1 MLGNIEIEPSSSMKF
16 LGFTIQS
23 NLGQDLHVN
32 SVAIKIR
39 LAAAQIRADAKNF
52 LTSDRR
58 RLYMGWVQG
67 ALCSNGSVYLP
78 LLTQTETDTLQTA
91 CNAAIRSIIKLPRKS
106 WDVSISLIRK
116 KMNILS
122 VQDLADKAVL
132 TEAWKSRNLHQ
143 MKCSE
148 GPVTRSRS
156 NGNVPHPDQKG
167 WRGKQIS
174 TLAKC
179 AFNSLP
185 KDCKET
191 NDSQKAK
198 IAIMNIIKGKK
209 L

>member
-1 MLGNIEIEPSSSMKF
+1 
-16 LGFTIQS
+16 
-23 NLGQDLHVN
+23 
-32 SVAIKIR
+32 
-39 LAAAQIRADAKNF
+39 
-52 LTSDRR
+52 
-58 RLYMGWVQG
+58 
-67 ALCSNGSVYLP
+67 
-78 LLTQTETDTLQTA
+78 
-91 CNAAIRSIIKLPRKS
+91 
-106 WDVSISLIRK
+106 
-116 KMNILS
+116 MNILS

-132 TEAWKSRNLHQ
+132 TQAWKSRSLHQ

-191 NDSQKAK
+191 NDSQEAK
-198 IAIMNIIKGKK
+198 IAIMNIIKGKN